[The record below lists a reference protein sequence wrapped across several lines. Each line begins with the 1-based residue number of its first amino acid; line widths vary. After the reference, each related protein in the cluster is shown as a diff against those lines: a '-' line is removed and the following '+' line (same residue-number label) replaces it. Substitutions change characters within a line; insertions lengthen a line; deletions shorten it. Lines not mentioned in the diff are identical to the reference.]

1 MSGDV
6 LDRLKANGG
15 PLAKSAA
22 GEIESLRERVTELS
36 FALVLAL
43 AHLDGDVATEVA
55 NMLNRYGD
63 GPGTPFDTT
72 REVQHE

>member
-6 LDRLKANGG
+6 LERLKANGG

-43 AHLDGDVATEVA
+43 SHLDGDAAVEIA
-55 NMLNRYGD
+55 
-63 GPGTPFDTT
+63 DTLVKFGNT
-72 REVQHE
+72 TQEG